1 MTFRE
6 TDLSGLVLIESEAAS
21 DTRGYFLR
29 TFCTDSFAANSLN
42 TVWPQ
47 TNLSY
52 TARCGTLRGLHF
64 QRNPAPE
71 IKLIQC
77 LSGRILD
84 VIVDLRQG
92 SATYGKWL
100 SFELSEENHRMLYVP
115 GGFAHGFQCLEDD
128 CRVSY
133 MMSESYVPGLAAGV
147 RWNDPDL
154 AIPWPIADPHVSV
167 RDAGLPLLAELE

>member
-1 MTFRE
+1 MTFHE
-6 TDLSGLVLIESEAAS
+6 TELSGLVLIEATAPADS
-21 DTRGYFLR
+21 RGYFLR
-29 TFCTDSFAANSLN
+29 TFCTESFAANSLN
-42 TVWPQ
+42 TDWPQ

-52 TARCGTLRGLHF
+52 TARRGTLRGLHF
-64 QRNPAPE
+64 QRDPSPE

-77 LSGRILD
+77 LTGRILD
-84 VIVDLRQG
+84 VIVDLRKS

-133 MMSESYVPGLAAGV
+133 MMSESYVPGLAGGV

-154 AIPWPIADPHVSV
+154 SVVWPIAEPYVSA
-167 RDAGLPLLAELE
+167 RDAELPLLAELP

>member
-6 TDLSGLVLIESEAAS
+6 TELPGLLLIEPSAVS
-21 DTRGYFLR
+21 DNRGYFLR
-29 TFCTDSFAANSLN
+29 TSCAETFSARSLN

-52 TARCGTLRGLHF
+52 TARRGTLRGLHF
-64 QRNPAPE
+64 QRDPAPE

-77 LSGRILD
+77 MTGRIHD
-84 VIVDLRQG
+84 VIVDLRRE
-92 SATYGKWL
+92 SPTYGKWL

-115 GGFAHGFQCLEDD
+115 GGFAHGFQCLEDH

-133 MMSESYVPGLAAGV
+133 MMSEPYVPGLAAGV

-154 AIPWPIADPHVSV
+154 GIVWPLPDPHVSE
-167 RDAGLPLLAELE
+167 RDAGLPLLAELG

>member
-1 MTFRE
+1 MIFHE
-6 TDLSGLVLIESEAAS
+6 TELSGLVLIESAEADDS
-21 DTRGYFLR
+21 RGYFLR
-29 TFCTDSFAANSLN
+29 TFCAESFAANSLN
-42 TVWPQ
+42 TEWSQ

-52 TARCGTLRGLHF
+52 TARRGTLRGLHF
-64 QRNPAPE
+64 QHDPAPE

-77 LSGRILD
+77 LTGRILD
-84 VIVDLRQG
+84 VIVDLRKG

-128 CRVSY
+128 SRVSY
-133 MMSESYVPGLAAGV
+133 MMSECYVPGLAAGV

-154 AIPWPIADPHVSV
+154 AIKWPIADPHLSE
-167 RDAGLPLLAELE
+167 RDTELPLLADLE

>member
-1 MTFRE
+1 MTFHE
-6 TDLSGLVLIESEAAS
+6 TELSGLVVIESSAAVDS
-21 DTRGYFLR
+21 RGYFLR
-29 TFCTDSFAANSLN
+29 TFCEKTFSDQSLN
-42 TVWPQ
+42 TNWPQ

-52 TARCGTLRGLHF
+52 TARRGTIRGMHF
-64 QRNPAPE
+64 QRDPAPE

-77 LSGRILD
+77 LTGRILD
-84 VIVDLRQG
+84 VIVDLRKG

-100 SFELSEENHRMLYVP
+100 PFELSEENHRMLYVP

-133 MMSESYVPGLAAGV
+133 MMSESYVPTLAAGV

-154 AIPWPIADPHVSV
+154 AVQWPISDPHVSA
-167 RDAGLPLLAELE
+167 RDAELPFLVDLP

>member
-1 MTFRE
+1 MRFQE
-6 TDLSGLVLIESEAAS
+6 TGLEGLLLIEPAAS
-21 DTRGYFLR
+21 SDARGYFLR
-29 TFCTDSFAANSLN
+29 TYCAESFAVHSLN

-52 TARCGTLRGLHF
+52 TARRGTLRGLHF
-64 QRNPAPE
+64 QKDPAPE

-77 LSGRILD
+77 MTGRILD
-84 VIVDLRQG
+84 VIVDLRRG
-92 SATYGKWL
+92 SYTYGKWV

-133 MMSESYVPGLAAGV
+133 MMSESYVAGLAAGV

-154 AIPWPIADPHVSV
+154 CIGWPIAGPLVSQ
-167 RDAGLPLLAELE
+167 RDAELPLLAELA

>member
-6 TDLSGLVLIESEAAS
+6 TELSGLVLIEPVAPADS
-21 DTRGYFLR
+21 RGYFLR
-29 TFCTDSFAANSLN
+29 TFCSELFAANSLN
-42 TVWPQ
+42 TAWPQ

-52 TARCGTLRGLHF
+52 TARRGTLRGLHF
-64 QRNPAPE
+64 QRDPAPE

-77 LSGRILD
+77 LTGRILD
-84 VIVDLRQG
+84 VIVDLRKG

-133 MMSESYVPGLAAGV
+133 MMSESYVAGLAAGV

-154 AIPWPIADPHVSV
+154 AVAWPIPDPLVSP
-167 RDAGLPLLAELE
+167 RDVELPLLAELP

>member
-1 MTFRE
+1 MTFHE
-6 TDLSGLVLIESEAAS
+6 TELSGLLLIESAAVADS
-21 DTRGYFLR
+21 RGYFMR
-29 TFCTDSFAANSLN
+29 TFCAKSFAANSLN
-42 TVWPQ
+42 NQWPQ

-52 TARCGTLRGLHF
+52 TARRGTLRGLHF
-64 QRNPAPE
+64 QHDPAPE

-77 LSGRILD
+77 LTGRILD
-84 VIVDLRQG
+84 VIVDLRKG
-92 SATYGKWL
+92 SVTYGKWL

-133 MMSESYVPGLAAGV
+133 MMSESYIPGLAGGV

-154 AIPWPIADPHVSV
+154 AVAWPIPDPHVSQ
-167 RDAGLPLLAELE
+167 RDTELPLLSEL

>member
-6 TDLSGLVLIESEAAS
+6 TELSGLVLIEPVAIS
-21 DTRGYFLR
+21 DSRGYFQR
-29 TFCTDSFAANSLN
+29 TFCAESFATNSLN
-42 TVWPQ
+42 TEWPQ

-52 TARCGTLRGLHF
+52 TPRRGTLRGLHF
-64 QRNPAPE
+64 QRDPAPE

-77 LSGRILD
+77 LTGRILD
-84 VIVDLRQG
+84 VIVDIRKG
-92 SATYGKWL
+92 SATYGKWV

-115 GGFAHGFQCLEDD
+115 GGFAHGFQCLEND

-133 MMSESYVPGLAAGV
+133 MMSESYDPGLAAGV

-154 AIPWPIADPHVSV
+154 AVAWPISDPLVSA
-167 RDAGLPLLAELE
+167 RDAELPRLAELP

>member
-1 MTFRE
+1 MRFQE
-6 TDLSGLVLIESEAAS
+6 TGLEGLLLIEPAAS
-21 DTRGYFLR
+21 SDARGYFLR
-29 TFCTDSFAANSLN
+29 TYCAESFAVHSLN

-52 TARCGTLRGLHF
+52 TTRRGTLRGLHF
-64 QRNPAPE
+64 QKDPAPE

-77 LSGRILD
+77 MTGRILD
-84 VIVDLRQG
+84 VIVDLRRG
-92 SATYGKWL
+92 SSTYGKWV

-133 MMSESYVPGLAAGV
+133 MMSESYVAGLAAGV

-154 AIPWPIADPHVSV
+154 CIEWPIAGPLVSQ
-167 RDAGLPLLAELE
+167 RDAELPLLAELA

>member
-1 MTFRE
+1 MTFHE
-6 TDLSGLVLIESEAAS
+6 TGFSGLLLIEPAAAADS
-21 DTRGYFLR
+21 RGYFLR
-29 TFCTDSFAANSLN
+29 TFCRETFAARSLN
-42 TVWPQ
+42 MYWPQ

-52 TARCGTLRGLHF
+52 TAAKGTLRGMHY
-64 QRNPAPE
+64 QRDPSPE

-77 LSGRILD
+77 MTGRILD
-84 VIVDLRQG
+84 VIVDVRRD

-115 GGFAHGFQCLEDD
+115 GGFAHGFQCLEDH

-133 MMSESYVPGLAAGV
+133 MMSEPYVPELAAGI

-154 AIPWPIADPHVSV
+154 AIGWPLPDPHVSP
-167 RDAGLPLLAELE
+167 RDAQLPLLADLG

>member
-6 TDLSGLVLIESEAAS
+6 TELSGLLLIEPDATS
-21 DTRGYFLR
+21 DSRGYFLR
-29 TFCTDSFAANSLN
+29 TFCAETFAAHALN

-64 QRNPAPE
+64 QRDPAPE

-77 LSGRILD
+77 VTGRIHD
-84 VIVDLRQG
+84 VIVDLRKD
-92 SATYGKWL
+92 SSTYGNHL
-100 SFELSEENHRMLYVP
+100 SFEISEENHRMLYVP
-115 GGFAHGFQCLEDD
+115 GGLAHGFQCLEDD
-128 CRVSY
+128 SRVSY
-133 MMSESYVPGLAAGV
+133 MMSEAYLPVSAAGV

-154 AIPWPIADPHVSV
+154 AIEWPIPDPLVSV
-167 RDAGLPLLAELE
+167 RDAELPLLAELE

>member
-1 MTFRE
+1 MTFHE
-6 TDLSGLVLIESEAAS
+6 TELPGLVLIEPAAAADS
-21 DTRGYFLR
+21 RGYFLR
-29 TFCTDSFAANSLN
+29 TFCTESFAANSLI
-42 TVWPQ
+42 TEWPQ

-52 TARCGTLRGLHF
+52 TSRRGTLRGLHF
-64 QRNPAPE
+64 QRDPAPE

-77 LSGRILD
+77 LTGRILD
-84 VIVDLRQG
+84 VIVDLRKG

-154 AIPWPIADPHVSV
+154 AIAWPIDDPHVSE

>member
-1 MTFRE
+1 MIFHE
-6 TDLSGLVLIESEAAS
+6 TDLAGLLMIEPKAPTDS
-21 DTRGYFLR
+21 RGYFLR
-29 TFCTDSFAANSLN
+29 TYCEETFESHSLN

-52 TARCGTLRGLHF
+52 TARRGTLRGLHF
-64 QRNPAPE
+64 QLDPAPE

-77 LSGRILD
+77 MTGRILD
-84 VIVDLRQG
+84 VIVDLRKG
-92 SATYGKWL
+92 SSTYGKSV

-133 MMSESYVPGLAAGV
+133 MMSESYVPELAAGV

-154 AIPWPIADPHVSV
+154 AIEWPIADPHVSQ
-167 RDAGLPLLAELE
+167 RDAELPLLSELQ